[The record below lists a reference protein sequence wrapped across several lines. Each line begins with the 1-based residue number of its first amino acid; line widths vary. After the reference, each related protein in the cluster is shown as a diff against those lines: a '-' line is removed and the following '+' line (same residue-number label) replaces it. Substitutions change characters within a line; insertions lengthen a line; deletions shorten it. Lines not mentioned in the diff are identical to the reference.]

1 MNNAIKITRKTK
13 ETNIELQ
20 LSIDGSQRIK
30 IVTGISFLDHMIN
43 ALSFH
48 AGWDLDLKATGDI
61 DVDDHHL
68 VEDVAIV
75 LGEALQQA
83 WRKRAETGFR
93 RFGKSLLP
101 MDECLV
107 LAAVD
112 LSGRAF
118 CEARLNFT
126 REFTGKVSTEMWPH
140 FFNSLSQAGQFTLHL
155 QQMAGENNHHL
166 IEAAFKAL
174 AIALRDALTPTSSDV
189 STKGS
194 L

>member
-1 MNNAIKITRKTK
+1 MNNTINVSRKTK
-13 ETNIELQ
+13 ETSIELQ
-20 LSIDGSQRIK
+20 LNIDGSQNIQ
-30 IVTGISFLDHMIN
+30 ITTGISFLDHMIN

-48 AGWDLDLKATGDI
+48 AGWDVNLKATGDI

-75 LGEALQQA
+75 LGDALQQA

-118 CEARLNFT
+118 CESRLDFT

-140 FFNSLSQAGQFTLHL
+140 FFKSFAQSGQFTLHL

-174 AIALRDALTPTSSDV
+174 AVALRDALTPTNSSV
-189 STKGS
+189 STKGG